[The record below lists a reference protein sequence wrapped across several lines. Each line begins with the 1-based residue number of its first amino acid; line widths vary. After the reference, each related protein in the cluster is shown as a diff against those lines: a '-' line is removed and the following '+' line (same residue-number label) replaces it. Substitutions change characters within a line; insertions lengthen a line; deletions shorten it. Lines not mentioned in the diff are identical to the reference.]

1 MAIIDEIEAIRNG
14 AGGGGMTKNED
25 VSWIPKPVRCSLK
38 EYSTAKLVTELS
50 KRDGVEITVASARD
64 YYEVCINRKDS
75 DYPEPPMDYG
85 PAKILV
91 VRE

>member
-1 MAIIDEIEAIRNG
+1 MASQSLISEFRNA

-50 KRDGVEITVASARD
+50 KRDGVLQLHPDDAVRDLNEILWNFSR
-64 YYEVCINRKDS
+64 NRQPK
-75 DYPEPPMDYG
+75 P
-85 PAKILV
+85 KILV